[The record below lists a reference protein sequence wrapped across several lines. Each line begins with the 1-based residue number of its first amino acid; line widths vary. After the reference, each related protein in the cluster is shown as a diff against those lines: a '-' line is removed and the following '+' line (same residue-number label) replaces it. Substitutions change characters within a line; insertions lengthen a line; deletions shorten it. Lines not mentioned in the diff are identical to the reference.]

1 MHQPDKGHMA
11 KMASAWRCHER
22 EWRDTQYVYAVVS
35 RRSRGISIGINLNP
49 DKVCNFDCIYCQVQR
64 DMPISTRTVDLEK
77 LEKELDQILQAE
89 KDGSLYEM
97 ALFDLLPREER
108 GVRDIAFSGN
118 GEPTLY
124 PRFAETVRIAAQTRQ
139 RFGLDSAK
147 LILLTNASYLNKPE
161 IKAALAVMDQNSGE
175 IWAKLDAGTEEY
187 FRTVNRSRMSFDRIL
202 KNILGAARERPL
214 IIQSLWL
221 RVNGVAP
228 STEEV
233 DAYCRCLN
241 SIISANGRPKVI
253 QLYTIARDP
262 AEAYA
267 EPLSDDELNRIATI
281 IRNRVPV
288 PVEVFAGSRQ
298 P

>member
-22 EWRDTQYVYAVVS
+22 EWGDTQYVYAVVS

-97 ALFDLLPREER
+97 APFDLLPREER

-124 PRFAETVRIAAQTRQ
+124 PRFAETVRIAVQARQ

-233 DAYCRCLN
+233 DAYCRRLN

-281 IRNRVPV
+281 VRNRVPV